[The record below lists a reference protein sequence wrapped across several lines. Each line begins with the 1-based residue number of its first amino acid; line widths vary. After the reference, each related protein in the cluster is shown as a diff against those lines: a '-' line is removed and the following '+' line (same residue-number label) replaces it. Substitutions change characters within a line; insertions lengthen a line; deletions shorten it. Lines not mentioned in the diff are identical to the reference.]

1 MPYNWLQRAAR
12 NGAAQPRRYKRG
24 RVIIA
29 RDLVINWFS
38 TGDGNGIEET
48 MVRAI
53 AKSFD

>member
-1 MPYNWLQRAAR
+1 LQRAAR

-38 TGDGNGIEET
+38 TGDGNGKEET

>member
-1 MPYNWLQRAAR
+1 MAPL
-12 NGAAQPRRYKRG
+12 QPRRYKRG

-38 TGDGNGIEET
+38 TGDGNGKEET